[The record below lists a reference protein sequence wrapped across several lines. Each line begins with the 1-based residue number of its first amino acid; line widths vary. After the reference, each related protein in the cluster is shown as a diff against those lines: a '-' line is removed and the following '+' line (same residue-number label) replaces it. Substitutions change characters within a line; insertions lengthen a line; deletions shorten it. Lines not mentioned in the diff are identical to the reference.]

1 MDPGYGGQLLQGAGV
16 TLEVAF
22 TTLFFGLAF
31 GLLGA
36 AAKLSKAAW
45 LRVPVMTVTSLLRGV
60 PEFVILLICY
70 FELGN
75 ILQGLTGGRVSI
87 DPFTGGVVALSIVL
101 AAYSSETFRGAFLS
115 VPPGQ
120 LEAARAFGMQ
130 PQQVFFRIH
139 LPQAMRFA
147 LPSLSNLWQNLLKDS
162 ALVSVLGLE
171 ELMQKA
177 SIAAQVTKQPFVYFL
192 AAAFIYLIFLA
203 ISNVVFARLERR
215 AARGV
220 AAS

>member
-1 MDPGYGGQLLQGAGV
+1 
-16 TLEVAF
+16 VAF

>member
-1 MDPGYGGQLLQGAGV
+1 MQGAGV

-45 LRVPVMTVTSLLRGV
+45 LRVPVTTVTSLLRGV

-70 FELGN
+70 FELGD
-75 ILQGLTGGRVSI
+75 ILNRVSGGRVSI

-120 LEAARAFGMQ
+120 LEAARAFGMH
-130 PQQVFFRIH
+130 PRQVFFRIH

-192 AAAFIYLIFLA
+192 AAAFIYLIFLG

-215 AARGV
+215 ASRGV
-220 AAS
+220 ALS

>member
-1 MDPGYGGQLLQGAGV
+1 MQGAGV

-36 AAKLSKAAW
+36 AAKLSKTAW
-45 LRVPVMTVTSLLRGV
+45 LRVPVTTVTSLLRGV

-75 ILQGLTGGRVSI
+75 ILQGLTNGRVSI

-120 LEAARAFGMQ
+120 LEAARAFGMR
-130 PQQVFFRIH
+130 PGQVFFRIH
-139 LPQAMRFA
+139 LPQAMRLA

-192 AAAFIYLIFLA
+192 SAAFIYMIFLA
-203 ISNVVFARLERR
+203 ISNAVFARLERR
-215 AARGV
+215 ASRGV
-220 AAS
+220 ASA

>member
-1 MDPGYGGQLLQGAGV
+1 MQGAGV

-36 AAKLSKAAW
+36 AAKLSKTAW
-45 LRVPVMTVTSLLRGV
+45 LRVPVTTVTSLLRGV

-70 FELGN
+70 FELGS
-75 ILQGLTGGRVSI
+75 ILQGLTNGRVSI

-120 LEAARAFGMQ
+120 LEAARAFGMR
-130 PQQVFFRIH
+130 PGQVFFRIH
-139 LPQAMRFA
+139 LPQAMRLA

-192 AAAFIYLIFLA
+192 SAAFIYMIFLA
-203 ISNVVFARLERR
+203 ISNAVFARLERR
-215 AARGV
+215 ASRGV
-220 AAS
+220 ASA

>member
-1 MDPGYGGQLLQGAGV
+1 LQGAGV

-36 AAKLSKAAW
+36 AAKLSKTAW
-45 LRVPVMTVTSLLRGV
+45 LRVPVTTVTSLLRGV

-70 FELGN
+70 FELGS
-75 ILQGLTGGRVSI
+75 ILQGLTNGRVSI

-120 LEAARAFGMQ
+120 LEAARAFGMR
-130 PQQVFFRIH
+130 PGQVFFRIH
-139 LPQAMRFA
+139 LPQAMRLA

-192 AAAFIYLIFLA
+192 SAAFIYMIFLA
-203 ISNVVFARLERR
+203 ISNAVFARLERR
-215 AARGV
+215 ASRGV
-220 AAS
+220 ASA

>member
-1 MDPGYGGQLLQGAGV
+1 M
-16 TLEVAF
+16 AF
-22 TTLFFGLAF
+22 TTLFFGLAL

-45 LRVPVMTVTSLLRGV
+45 LRVPVTTVTSLLRGV

-75 ILQGLTGGRVSI
+75 IVQSATGGRLSI

-115 VPPGQ
+115 VPRGQ
-120 LEAARAFGMQ
+120 LEAARAFGMH
-130 PQQVFFRIH
+130 PGQVFFRIH
-139 LPQAMRFA
+139 LPQAMRIA

-192 AAAFIYLIFLA
+192 AAAFIYLIFLGL
-203 ISNVVFARLERR
+203 SNVVFAQLERR
-215 AARGV
+215 ASRGI